1 MDKNAPFY
9 SSRPPSSTSGS
20 VATVTML
27 RHPSCITDA
36 PRKAQTYVSQM
47 NNSRPLSKPDQPSS
61 TSARLQLQ
69 AHGQSVSKSQDPS
82 HDVDSTIAAARLN
95 EFADFLVQFNNTT
108 VVAIDSRLQ
117 KMETMVGEH
126 LVRTELALRDHGV
139 QNAMRLGS
147 ISRSIRDA
155 VSDTIKQLFSE
166 QEKQMREEYL
176 AKSVST
182 AVMSGLQPRFDQIYR
197 HMKENTK
204 STGTLQAY
212 IRSLEE
218 RFKKIEE
225 QTPGGFVGSPN
236 AHPVSTSAASLQAPS
251 KSDGPP
257 APTQRHLEEFGHM
270 LDRLARLVDGARD
283 EAHFDKEDLAK
294 HFHRAHH
301 GFALT
306 LNKEMQTLK
315 NAIGIGKGCLK
326 NFKENGASTTQF
338 SLAEHLESIT
348 LDVQELFECFQD
360 SEAAREEE
368 PLAVKHSLEALPNKL
383 PMSHLRRTAVMTD
396 DNQKASAAFKGVP
409 QTKVIYTDSSVQTSP
424 LPATVDVMTST
435 DCSYLT
441 ETRQASVQAS
451 PPHATVDVMTSTY
464 SLPSTPDTS
473 TSGSIISTSMEA
485 PVSENVS
492 MLTLVDGE
500 LFVPPCF
507 GGNLLPV
514 SSWSIPFP
522 HQWPAP
528 EPLPATKLT
537 LDTDMVA
544 MPEVEQSAS
553 TVLQLSGVPLDPS
566 TSLLSPPP
574 SSVSRSPSVSLK
586 RKADDVADNVEFSQ
600 SMSRPLIEPN
610 APPAVKQGD
619 DDYIFDLT
627 GSLSPLTPQNDKL
640 VIDLDRSPSPLT
652 PLTSEAEQD
661 SADDDGEDG
670 VESEE
675 ESLPAGDEPSLLTS
689 KDNLSTISQENIIQR
704 VEPASLLQHWCP
716 NGCMLGYSDKESLNR
731 HVKKCPLVKCSNQK
745 NNSSSSA
752 SAKRRKL
759 DHDRSESSTSTS
771 SGSSRRGRPRKS
783 KSKAVTH
790 SHPFQVLEK
799 CDWPPKTR
807 INETFDHQFL
817 QCDRCDSSYHYRC
830 IGVKRGDKRLVP
842 DVEFICPPCTH
853 IQRIVPHALPI
864 ANAGIKKN
872 NSSCCGRPDCGWPGE
887 ASNDIEDYFVVEKI
901 LGRSVADV
909 SCPQRIYLW
918 LIKWSGYHIKECD
931 WLEESQLPNADA
943 LIRAFFSAA
952 AKEGMKVRDDESI
965 YLLREARKVLHL
977 ALKGGWKWA

>member
-1 MDKNAPFY
+1 MDKNAPLC

-20 VATVTML
+20 VANGTML
-27 RHPSCITDA
+27 RHPPWITGA
-36 PRKAQTYVSQM
+36 PRKTRTYVPQM
-47 NNSRPLSKPDQPSS
+47 NSSRPLSKPDQVSPS
-61 TSARLQLQ
+61 SARLQQQ
-69 AHGQSVSKSQDPS
+69 AHGPSTSKSQDPS
-82 HDVDSTIAAARLN
+82 RDFDVTARLN

-126 LVRTELALRDHGV
+126 LGRTELALGDHGI
-139 QNAMRLGS
+139 QNAVRLGS
-147 ISRSIRDA
+147 ISRSVRDA

-166 QEKQMREEYL
+166 QEKQTRGESL

-182 AVMSGLQPRFDQIYR
+182 EVMSGLQSRFDQIYR
-197 HMKENTK
+197 HMEENTK
-204 STGTLQAY
+204 STDALQAS
-212 IRSLEE
+212 IRSLED

-225 QTPGGFVGSPN
+225 QTSGGIVGSPN
-236 AHPVSTSAASLQAPS
+236 THPVSTSAASLQVPLE
-251 KSDGPP
+251 SDGLM
-257 APTQRHLEEFGHM
+257 APTQQHLEEFGHM

-294 HFHRAHH
+294 HFHRAYQ

-306 LNKEMQTLK
+306 LNKEIQTLK

-326 NFKENGASTTQF
+326 NFKENGSSTTQ
-338 SLAEHLESIT
+338 STLAEYLESIA

-383 PMSHLRRTAVMTD
+383 SMRHLRRTVCEVAVMTD
-396 DNQKASAAFKGVP
+396 DNQKASAAIKDLP
-409 QTKVIYTDSSVQTSP
+409 QTKVIYTDSSVQTST

-435 DCSYLT
+435 DYSHLT

-451 PPHATVDVMTSTY
+451 PPATVDVMTSTD
-464 SLPSTPDTS
+464 SLPSTLDTS
-473 TSGSIISTSMEA
+473 TSDSIISTSMEA

-492 MLTLVDGE
+492 AVTLVDGE
-500 LFVPPCF
+500 FFVPPCS

-514 SSWSIPFP
+514 SSWSMPFP

-528 EPLPATKLT
+528 ESLPATKLT
-537 LDTDMVA
+537 LDTDMTA

-586 RKADDVADNVEFSQ
+586 RKADDVAENVDFSQ
-600 SMSRPLIEPN
+600 SMSRPSIEPN
-610 APPAVKQGD
+610 APLAVKQSD
-619 DDYIFDLT
+619 DDSKFDLI

-640 VIDLDRSPSPLT
+640 VVDLYRSPSPLT
-652 PLTSEAEQD
+652 PLTSEAELD
-661 SADDDGEDG
+661 SADDDGDDE
-670 VESEE
+670 VESESE
-675 ESLPAGDEPSLLTS
+675 ELLPAGDEPSLSSS
-689 KDNLSTISQENIIQR
+689 KDNISTISQENSIRR
-704 VEPASLLQHWCP
+704 VEAADPFQHWCP
-716 NGCMLGYSDKESLNR
+716 NGCMLGYSDKESLNS
-731 HVKKCPLVKCSNQK
+731 HVKKCPLVKYSNQ
-745 NNSSSSA
+745 NNTSSSTA

-759 DHDRSESSTSTS
+759 DHGRSESSTSPTR
-771 SGSSRRGRPRKS
+771 SGSSRRRRSGKS
-783 KSKAVTH
+783 KGKAVTR
-790 SHPFQVLEK
+790 SHPLQAIEK

-807 INETFDHQFL
+807 VNETFDHQFL

-830 IGVKRGDKRLVP
+830 IGVKKGDKRLVP
-842 DVEFICPPCTH
+842 DVEFICPPCAHVNLARQSAT
-853 IQRIVPHALPI
+853 VPHALPI

-872 NSSCCGRPDCGWPGE
+872 NSSCCGRPDCEWPGE
-887 ASNDIEDYFVVEKI
+887 ASNDSEDYFVVEKI

-909 SCPQRIYLW
+909 DCPQRIYLW
-918 LIKWSGYHIKECD
+918 LIKWNGYHIKECD
-931 WLEESQLPNADA
+931 WLEES
-943 LIRAFFSAA
+943 
-952 AKEGMKVRDDESI
+952 
-965 YLLREARKVLHL
+965 
-977 ALKGGWKWA
+977 